1 MNEKLDFP
9 LGMLGVYSINPKTKY
24 LGCFKD
30 GRHQRMLNG
39 LAKPLTSSSMT
50 VLVCTNYCAEH
61 GFQFAGLQF
70 RFEIE

>member
-70 RFEIE
+70 RYEIE